1 MWAQKNAFF
10 IQVTEILDG
19 SGYDE
24 EGYLDKE
31 ISVKRLDRE
40 DFCLQTLR
48 TFYPYAH
55 KQTFA
60 DVLQNSYSKQ
70 FRKIRR

>member
-1 MWAQKNAFF
+1 MWAQKNTFF

-24 EGYLDKE
+24 DGYLDKE

-55 KQTFA
+55 K
-60 DVLQNSYSKQ
+60 
-70 FRKIRR
+70 